1 MTAERRY
8 TDDEVA
14 EILDRATETNQPGG
28 TALTPGAG
36 LTLSELHDIGDE
48 VGIPKDV
55 ITRAASA
62 LDRIDPVSPP
72 DRKFLGTRIGVG
84 RTVYLPRP
92 LSDSEWNRLVV
103 DLRETF
109 DARGRVREEG
119 AFRQW
124 TNSNLQALVEPT
136 EAGERIRLK
145 TVKANGRAQLAVGAS
160 LFGAGSAFAA
170 LSALWGGI
178 QVVHPETLVA
188 MLVGGAAIYVGA
200 RIRLPGWART
210 REHQMEGVIDRLT
223 AAVEVTDDQPT
234 EPDEG

>member
-1 MTAERRY
+1 MTEERRY

-14 EILDRATETNQPGG
+14 EILDRATDTSPGG
-28 TALTPGAG
+28 GTPASTGTG
-36 LTLSELHDIGDE
+36 LTLSELHGIGDE

-55 ITRAASA
+55 MTRAASS
-62 LDRIDPVSPP
+62 LDRVNPLVSP

-84 RTVYLPRP
+84 RSVYLDRP

-109 DARGRVREEG
+109 DARGKVREEG

-136 EAGERIRLK
+136 ESGERVRLK

-160 LFGAGSAFAA
+160 LFGTGTA
-170 LSALWGGI
+170 LSALSVLSGGI
-178 QVVHPETLVA
+178 VVSNPETLVA
-188 MLVGGAAIYVGA
+188 MLVGGAAMYIAA
-200 RIRLPGWART
+200 RVRLPGWART
-210 REHQMEGVIDRLT
+210 REQQMEQVIARL
-223 AAVEVTDDQPT
+223 AATVEGADPPQ
-234 EPDEG
+234 E